1 VNRVPGKGRHDPRWT
16 LVMSVAASSLSFI
29 DGSILNVA
37 LPAIRAGT
45 GAGAAE
51 VQWVVNIYTLPLAAL
66 ILLGGALGDRQGRRR
81 WLVIGA
87 ALFGAGSLA
96 CALSESLEPLL
107 AGRALQGIGAGL
119 LLPNSLALLNGV
131 YEGEARGQ
139 AIGTWAAA
147 GAIAAA
153 IAPLIGGWLVEYA
166 GWPSIFFINLP
177 LVAAAIY
184 VALTRVE
191 EVREPAK
198 ARLDIVGAGL
208 ATLGLG
214 TATYGLTLWSEQF
227 QLSPV
232 AAVSMV
238 AGAALL
244 IAFVGHEIRLG
255 TKAMVPMLLFKNRC
269 FTALNVMTFLLYG
282 AFGGAMLLIPYV
294 LIEAGGYSP
303 IEAGLSLLPLSI
315 LLGALSPLMGKL
327 AVRIGPKIPLTI
339 GPGVVGIG
347 LFMATRIATDQS
359 YWTHAFP
366 AILVMSIGMTLA
378 VAPLT
383 STVLAAVEKHQTGM
397 ASGLN
402 SAVARLG
409 GLIVVALLGAVLM
422 GSGDALLDPFA
433 KALIALAIVA
443 ALGGLASMIG
453 LSGNWT
459 RNPAALRQ
467 PLMPE
472 PARHC

>member
-1 VNRVPGKGRHDPRWT
+1 MNRASGTRRHDPRWT

-66 ILLGGALGDRQGRRR
+66 ILLGGALGDHHGRRL
-81 WLVIGA
+81 WLVIGT
-87 ALFGAGSLA
+87 ALFGIGSLA
-96 CALSESLEPLL
+96 CAVSGSLEPLL
-107 AGRALQGIGAGL
+107 VGRALQGIGAGL

-153 IAPLIGGWLVEYA
+153 IAPLVGGWLVEHA
-166 GWPSIFFINLP
+166 GWPSIFWINMP
-177 LVAAAIY
+177 LVAAAIF

-191 EVREPAK
+191 EVSEPEK

-214 TATYGLTLWSEQF
+214 AATYGLTLWSQQF
-227 QLSPV
+227 VLTPMS
-232 AAVSMV
+232 SLGLV

-244 IAFVGHEIRLG
+244 LAFVLWERRLG
-255 TKAMVPMLLFKNRC
+255 DKAMMPLLLFNNRC
-269 FTALNVMTFLLYG
+269 FTSLNLMTFLLYG
-282 AFGGAMLLIPYV
+282 AFGGSLLLIPYV

-303 IEAGLSLLPLSI
+303 IEAGLSLMPLSI
-315 LLGALSPLMGKL
+315 LLGTLSPLMGKL
-327 AVRIGPKIPLTI
+327 AVRLGPKLPLTI
-339 GPGVVGIG
+339 GPIVVGIG
-347 LFMATRIATDQS
+347 LFLATRIAEDQA

-366 AILVMSIGMTLA
+366 AILVMSFGMTLA

-422 GSGDALLDPFA
+422 GSGKDLLEPFA
-433 KALIALAIVA
+433 KALIAMAVIA
-443 ALGGLASMIG
+443 ALAGLAPLFG
-453 LSGNWT
+453 LSGKWK
-459 RNPAALRQ
+459 RNPDALK
-467 PLMPE
+467 
-472 PARHC
+472 